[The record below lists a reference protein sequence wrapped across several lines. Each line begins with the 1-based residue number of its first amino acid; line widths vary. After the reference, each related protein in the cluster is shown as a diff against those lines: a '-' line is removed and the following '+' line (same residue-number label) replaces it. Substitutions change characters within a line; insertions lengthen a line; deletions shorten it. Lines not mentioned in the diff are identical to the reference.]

1 MKNKKVKIFIMLM
14 LLIFTLGGIKA
25 KAYEGMP
32 SGYRPLA
39 TTDQGKIFGN
49 NLESTIYFDMLAP
62 ATDRDYMLFNN
73 GRGIFDQ
80 ADTGNYVY
88 GIDKGG
94 EQYDIITLT
103 IYNEY
108 LDEIYATSLGEVIGR
123 IVSVQISG
131 NNTIYVKDRVEVL
144 DYTLTYNT
152 NGGNSIAQATH
163 ITEIP
168 SLPTPTKTDHIFKGW
183 YYDNNSFKYGVM
195 KGDEMT
201 QNMTIYAK
209 WSSTTEEAYNQGYQD
224 GLKDA
229 EQMGSGEVSA
239 WFISTVLA
247 SFALL
252 NFEIFPGI
260 QLGYLLFIPL
270 MFGLFFWFLKMIRG
284 DK

>member
-14 LLIFTLGGIKA
+14 LLMFTLGGIKA
-25 KAYEGMP
+25 KAYADLP
-32 SGYRPLA
+32 SGYRPIA
-39 TTDQGKIFGN
+39 KTDEGKIFGN
-49 NLESTIYFDMLAP
+49 HLESTIYFDYLAP
-62 ATDRDYMLFNN
+62 ATDRDYMKLNN
-73 GRGIFDQ
+73 NKGIFDQ

-103 IYNEY
+103 IFNEY
-108 LDEIYATSLGEVIGR
+108 ADETYATSLGDIIGR

-131 NNTIYVKDRVEVL
+131 NDTIYVKDRVEVL

-168 SLPTPTKTDHIFKGW
+168 SLPTPTKPDHIFKGW
-183 YYDNNSFKYGVM
+183 YYDNYNYKYGVM
-195 KGDEMT
+195 EGDEIT
-201 QNMTIYAK
+201 QDMTIYAK
-209 WSSTTEEAYNQGYQD
+209 WSSTTEEAYDQGYQD

>member
-1 MKNKKVKIFIMLM
+1 M
-14 LLIFTLGGIKA
+14 
-25 KAYEGMP
+25 
-32 SGYRPLA
+32 
-39 TTDQGKIFGN
+39 
-49 NLESTIYFDMLAP
+49 
-62 ATDRDYMLFNN
+62 
-73 GRGIFDQ
+73 
-80 ADTGNYVY
+80 
-88 GIDKGG
+88 
-94 EQYDIITLT
+94 
-103 IYNEY
+103 
-108 LDEIYATSLGEVIGR
+108 
-123 IVSVQISG
+123 QISG

-183 YYDNNSFKYGVM
+183 YYDDYNFKYGVM

-209 WSSTTEEAYNQGYQD
+209 WSSTTEEAYNQGYED

-229 EQMGSGEVSA
+229 GQMGSGAVSA
-239 WFISTVLA
+239 WFVSTVLA